1 MIHGSTHV
9 LETSSSSSLYVDL
22 VFTLRTNL
30 II

>member
-9 LETSSSSSLYVDL
+9 LETSSSSLYVDL